1 MSRTDKK
8 HFATE
13 EWVDFVNGQL
23 STERTQMMQRH
34 LNTECTKCSKVV
46 QFLQRVRQTAKRES
60 DYEAPESAVRHVRN
74 AFAMAQPLE
83 GKRRFEIPRL
93 VFDSLWRP
101 AAVGVRSASTTPRQL
116 VYRAGEIAIEM
127 QMQPEA
133 HSDRISIAGQLSN
146 TAQQGEGLAEIPV
159 VVASPTGKIAE
170 ASTNRFG
177 EFHLSFAPEVGLRI
191 SFGVSGENDL
201 SVPLDGRDVA
211 IFYRS

>member
-34 LNTECTKCSKVV
+34 LNTECAKCSKVV
-46 QFLQRVRQTAKRES
+46 LFWQQVRQTAKRES

-93 VFDSLWRP
+93 VFDSLWSP
-101 AAVGVRSASTTPRQL
+101 AAVGVRSASSTPRQL
-116 VYRAGEIAIEM
+116 IYRAGEIAIEM

-146 TAQQGEGLAEIPV
+146 AAQQGAGLAEIPV
-159 VVASPTGKIAE
+159 IVTSPNGKIVE

-177 EFHLSFAPEVGLRI
+177 EFHLGFVPEAGARI
-191 SFGVSGENDL
+191 SFEVAGENDL
-201 SVPLDGRDVA
+201 SVPLDGRGVE
-211 IFYRS
+211 IFDRK